1 MNIGLW
7 HDFRLKIVYLAPIQS
22 PFMNKFLVLILFT
35 FSSVLSFS
43 QKELTQEVYFD
54 TDKYEVPNTEKNRLL
69 LFISTL
75 NDIDIASIS
84 IFGFCDDRGADTYN
98 LILSQQRAD
107 AIKAIFANNE
117 ISESLITNVDG
128 KGEILLKIVEEENL
142 LKIRG
147 LNRKVEII
155 VKAKQPKPEVKVKKV
170 IDSLPKIIKEKSVV
184 EQIKDGTKGD
194 KILFKNIL
202 FKSGYPTV
210 TPNSKKTLESIA
222 VALLEREDI
231 YFTIQGHVCCTQY
244 TRDAVNR
251 KTKKRNLSEA
261 RAKYVYDYFIKKGI
275 DKKRMRHVGMRRK
288 FPLGGD
294 PEFDRR
300 VEILITYTSDQAK

>member
-1 MNIGLW
+1 
-7 HDFRLKIVYLAPIQS
+7 
-22 PFMNKFLVLILFT
+22 MNKLFLLILFT
-35 FSSVLSFS
+35 FSSVFAFS

-54 TDKYEVPNTEKNRLL
+54 TDKYDVPNTEENRLL

-75 NDIDIASIS
+75 SDIDIGSIS

-117 ISESLITNVDG
+117 ISETLITNVDG

-155 VKAKQPKPEVKVKKV
+155 VKPKPLKVEKVVKKPTKPKDKGV
-170 IDSLPKIIKEKSVV
+170 IDLIKESS
-184 EQIKDGTKGD
+184 KGD

-202 FKSGYPTV
+202 FKSGYASV
-210 TPNSKKTLESIA
+210 TPSSKKILESIA
-222 VALLEREDI
+222 KALLEREDI
-231 YFTIQGHVCCTQY
+231 YFTIQGHVCCTQL

-251 KTKKRNLSEA
+251 QTKKRNLSEA

-275 DKKRMRHVGMRRK
+275 DKKRMRHLGMRRK

-294 PEFDRR
+294 PELDRR
-300 VEILITYTSDQAK
+300 VEILITYTGEQAK